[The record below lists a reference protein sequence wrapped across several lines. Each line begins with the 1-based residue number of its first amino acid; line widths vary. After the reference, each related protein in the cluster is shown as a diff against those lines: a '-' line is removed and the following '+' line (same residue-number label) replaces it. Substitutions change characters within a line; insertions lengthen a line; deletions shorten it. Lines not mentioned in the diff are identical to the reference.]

1 MGEKW
6 GPAAEIETKNVVI
19 AAKSGRITKIRT
31 KNSAIVYPIEYRQAS
46 GRYSSGNSTEY
57 LADDPLSI
65 GERSTGSQLLIN
77 LRKHQ
82 NQAADLFSGLIAILR

>member
-1 MGEKW
+1 MGEKRE
-6 GPAAEIETKNVVI
+6 PAVEIEEKNVVI
-19 AAKSGRITKIRT
+19 AAKSGRMTKIRT

-65 GERSTGSQLLIN
+65 GEHSPRSQLLIN
-77 LRKHQ
+77 LRKTPK
-82 NQAADLFSGLIAILR
+82 SSR

>member
-1 MGEKW
+1 MGARRRNRDQECRYCCEKW
-6 GPAAEIETKNVVI
+6 PNYENKD
-19 AAKSGRITKIRT
+19 